1 MIIYNVTIKVTPD
14 ITGEYLQWLQ
24 EEHLPEMMQTG
35 LFSSY
40 RLCRLLE
47 SEDPEGA
54 TYVVQYHCDSM
65 ENYQSYVDEYSLR
78 MRQKGLDKF
87 GNKMVAFRT
96 IMELLH
102 S

>member
-1 MIIYNVTIKVTPD
+1 MIIYNVTIKVTPE
-14 ITGEYLQWLQ
+14 IANTYLQWLQ
-24 EEHLPEMMQTG
+24 DEHLPDMMRTG
-35 LFSSY
+35 LFSTY

-47 SEDPEGA
+47 PPDPEGT

-65 ENYQSYVDEYSLR
+65 ECYQSYIAEHSQD

-96 IMELLH
+96 IMELIH
-102 S
+102 E